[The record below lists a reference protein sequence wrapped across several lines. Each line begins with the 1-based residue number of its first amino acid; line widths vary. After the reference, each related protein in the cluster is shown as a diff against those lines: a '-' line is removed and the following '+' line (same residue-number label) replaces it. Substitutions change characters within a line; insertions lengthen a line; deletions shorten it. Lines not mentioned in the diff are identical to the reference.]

1 MCCGADRRDQNT
13 FTKAPAHSTDGIPVP
28 PAPWLVYLH
37 HGLFH
42 LHHGLFHLHHGLFH
56 LHHGLSTC
64 TMACSTCTMACSTCT
79 MACSTCTMAC
89 LPAPWLVYLHHGLFH
104 LHHGLSTCTMA
115 CLPEHLWAHCCY
127 SMAIGNL
134 KCFFCTCLVSWSLF
148 MVFLMQRD
156 LQPSLKVFCSLFTA
170 NFSQKV
176 QYMHLLVSLN

>member
-42 LHHGLFHLHHGLFH
+42 LHH
-56 LHHGLSTC
+56 S
-64 TMACSTCTMACSTCT
+64 
-79 MACSTCTMAC
+79 
-89 LPAPWLVYLHHGLFH
+89 LFH

-127 SMAIGNL
+127 LMAIGNL